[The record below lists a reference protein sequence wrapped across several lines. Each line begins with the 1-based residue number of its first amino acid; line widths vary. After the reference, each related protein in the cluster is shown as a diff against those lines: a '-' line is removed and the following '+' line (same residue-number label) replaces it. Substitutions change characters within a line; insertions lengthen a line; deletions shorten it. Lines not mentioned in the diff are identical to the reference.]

1 MLKKVVHI
9 ILGVELA
16 RKCLFYYILFYLFG
30 RNDFLFLNLFIYF
43 FNFILF
49 LFFKFN
55 LILFLNFT

>member
-30 RNDFLFLNLFIYF
+30 SNDFLFLNLFIYF
-43 FNFILF
+43 FNLILF
-49 LFFKFN
+49 LFF
-55 LILFLNFT
+55 